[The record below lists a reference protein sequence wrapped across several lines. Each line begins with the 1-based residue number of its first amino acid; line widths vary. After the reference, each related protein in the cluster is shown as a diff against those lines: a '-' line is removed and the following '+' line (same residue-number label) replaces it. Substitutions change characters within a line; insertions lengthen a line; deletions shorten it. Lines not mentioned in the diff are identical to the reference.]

1 MVQEAQLTDAPQ
13 RTFVLRFEEGE
24 EVASTLLDFAER
36 RGVHAAELT
45 GIGAL
50 SDVVL
55 GFFDLDRR
63 EYHHNPVTQ
72 QVEVLSLIGN
82 LAEKDGKPKLHAHI
96 VVGKRDGAALGGHLV
111 EGHVRPTLEIV
122 VTDAPA
128 HLKRRTDPKTGLALL
143 DLPEGG

>member
-1 MVQEAQLTDAPQ
+1 MVQEVQLNDVPQ
-13 RTFVLRFEEGE
+13 RMFVLRFEEGE

-36 RGVHAAELT
+36 HGVHAAELT

-63 EYHHNPVTQ
+63 EYHHNPVKQ
-72 QVEVLSLIGN
+72 QVEVLSLVGN

-96 VVGKRDGAALGGHLV
+96 VVGKRDGAALGGHLI

-143 DLPEGG
+143 DLPGSA